1 MSQIPPALFTMIIIG
16 SFIVAAVIIRIA
28 DGIKALKRKRK
39 REKSYKVYERSRRK
53 RIRDLRRKQFRQDV
67 EDMDTTYKAAINYK
81 ADRALEW
88 LRCRN
93 ESCA

>member
-16 SFIVAAVIIRIA
+16 SFIVAAVIIGIA

-39 REKSYKVYERSRRK
+39 REKSYKVYEQSRRK

-67 EDMDTTYKAAINYK
+67 EDMDTTYHTAII
-81 ADRALEW
+81 
-88 LRCRN
+88 CRVN
-93 ESCA
+93 RLLAEVQR

>member
-1 MSQIPPALFTMIIIG
+1 MSQIPPGLFTMIIIG
-16 SFIVAAVIIRIA
+16 GFMIAAVMVGIAEGIR
-28 DGIKALKRKRK
+28 ALKRKRE
-39 REKSYKVYERSRRK
+39 RNKSYKAYEQYRRK
-53 RIRDLRRKQFRQDV
+53 RIRDLRRKQFRQDA